1 MGAGA
6 DSAHLL
12 PGRVDER
19 MEPVRVAGLADRKVS
34 QLGHI
39 LPQAPRSR
47 FMTAATANKLFPQE
61 SRVVVIHL
69 GHIEDGRRPQR
80 DRLAGTD

>member
-1 MGAGA
+1 
-6 DSAHLL
+6 
-12 PGRVDER
+12 
-19 MEPVRVAGLADRKVS
+19 
-34 QLGHI
+34 
-39 LPQAPRSR
+39 
-47 FMTAATANKLFPQE
+47 MTAATANKLFLQE